1 MCGIS
6 GELSFDVSRPVSVDA
21 VAAMTA
27 TLQHRGPDHD
37 ATYRSTDGVLG
48 FGFRRLSIIDLRTAA
63 NQPIGNEDGSVQ
75 LVFNGE
81 IYNYR
86 ELRQPLVDKG
96 HVFRSNA
103 DSEVIVH
110 LFEERGDQAID
121 ALDGMFA
128 LGIWDARHGTL
139 TLARDRAGKKPLFV
153 YSDGT
158 RVAFASEIKALLAHP
173 DLDIGIDESAVPYY
187 FLYGFVPHPQTFY
200 RRVTHLEPGTIATF
214 DRSGRRVDRK
224 YWQLTFPPAEVQR
237 RDPPTRV
244 EAAGRVRDL
253 VTAAVERRLMSD
265 VPLGA
270 FLSGGIDSTIVV
282 GIMSRLLS
290 EPVRTFSI
298 GFEGDAAFDETDAAR
313 ETARHFNTAHTEFRV
328 TPSAVDL
335 MDRLV
340 YHHDGPFADSSA
352 IPTYL
357 VSSLTR
363 EHVTVAL
370 TGDGGDEVFAGYLRF
385 GAAIRADQVPAWAG
399 DVAAAALSRLPTPR
413 NERHWITRG
422 RRFARFMRLPLDD
435 RLTAWTGV
443 FYDELR
449 DLIDPALTARV
460 GPIDYRRHLRC
471 LAGVDGVSPLSRV
484 LATNFHSYLHDDL
497 LVKADR
503 MSMAA
508 SLEARAPFLDRALVE
523 YVAGLPDDYKLRGR
537 TTKAVLREAFADLIP
552 EPVKRRGK
560 KGFGVPLDAWFRHE
574 LRDYARDHLLSPS
587 AKLRAYVSPV
597 FLAQLLDAHQSGR
610 VNHGHHIWTL
620 LTFERW
626 LQLLPTWKQPWD
638 GSVNEKSA

>member
-21 VAAMTA
+21 VGAMTA
-27 TLQHRGPDHD
+27 TLQHRGPDHG
-37 ATYRSTDGVLG
+37 ATYRSTDGALG
-48 FGFRRLSIIDLRTAA
+48 LGFRRLSIIDLRTAA

-86 ELRQPLVDKG
+86 ELRQPLVDNG

-200 RRVTHLEPGTIATF
+200 RNVTHLEPGTIATF

-270 FLSGGIDSTIVV
+270 FLSGGIDSTIIV

-313 ETARHFNTAHTEFRV
+313 ETARHFKTAHTEFRV

-357 VSSLTR
+357 VSSLDPR
-363 EHVTVAL
+363 AR
-370 TGDGGDEVFAGYLRF
+370 DR
-385 GAAIRADQVPAWAG
+385 RADRRWRRRSVCRLPPLRCRDSCRSGAG
-399 DVAAAALSRLPTPR
+399 VGRRRRGRRTVAAADATQRAALDHPGPPLRAFHAAAARRSADGLVRRFLRRAGRSDRPGARRPGRADRLPPPPPLPR
-413 NERHWITRG
+413 
-422 RRFARFMRLPLDD
+422 RR
-435 RLTAWTGV
+435 
-443 FYDELR
+443 
-449 DLIDPALTARV
+449 
-460 GPIDYRRHLRC
+460 RRRIAAQPS
-471 LAGVDGVSPLSRV
+471 AG
-484 LATNFHSYLHDDL
+484 
-497 LVKADR
+497 
-503 MSMAA
+503 
-508 SLEARAPFLDRALVE
+508 
-523 YVAGLPDDYKLRGR
+523 
-537 TTKAVLREAFADLIP
+537 
-552 EPVKRRGK
+552 
-560 KGFGVPLDAWFRHE
+560 HE
-574 LRDYARDHLLSPS
+574 LP
-587 AKLRAYVSPV
+587 
-597 FLAQLLDAHQSGR
+597 
-610 VNHGHHIWTL
+610 
-620 LTFERW
+620 
-626 LQLLPTWKQPWD
+626 
-638 GSVNEKSA
+638 